1 MSEATKA
8 PAEEPDSADAVRRVV
23 QDSLPERI
31 HTALAGYHRFTAE
44 EPPADPKGFAA
55 WHAAAKAALAHV
67 EALVKLVRWA
77 EAPGTAAETAEDG
90 LEDLLGQARRALGHL
105 QGDEDED

>member
-1 MSEATKA
+1 M
-8 PAEEPDSADAVRRVV
+8 AEDIDALRRTV

-31 HTALAGYHRFTAE
+31 QAALAGYHRFTAE
-44 EPPADPKGFAA
+44 EPPADSKGFAA

-77 EAPGTAAETAEDG
+77 EVPATVAETAEDG

-105 QGDEDED
+105 QDDGDDD

>member
-1 MSEATKA
+1 MTVGAIDDLRRLVHDTL
-8 PAEEPDSADAVRRVV
+8 PD
-23 QDSLPERI
+23 RI
-31 HTALAGYHRFTAE
+31 GIALAGYQRFTAD
-44 EPPADPKGFAA
+44 EPPADAKGFAA

-77 EAPGTAAETAEDG
+77 EAPATVTESAEDG

-105 QGDEDED
+105 QDDEDED

>member
-1 MSEATKA
+1 MTGMPPCGDSTDIRRHLTLSM
-8 PAEEPDSADAVRRVV
+8 PD
-23 QDSLPERI
+23 RI
-31 HTALAGYHRFTAE
+31 RAALAGYHRFTAE
-44 EPPADPKGFAA
+44 EPPADSKGFAA

-77 EAPGTAAETAEDG
+77 EGPAEAAEPAEDG

-105 QGDEDED
+105 QDDEDED

>member
-1 MSEATKA
+1 M
-8 PAEEPDSADAVRRVV
+8 AEDIDALRRTV

-31 HTALAGYHRFTAE
+31 RAALAGYHRFTAE
-44 EPPADPKGFAA
+44 EPPADSKGFAA

-77 EAPGTAAETAEDG
+77 EAPATVTESAEDG

-105 QGDEDED
+105 QDDEDED

>member
-1 MSEATKA
+1 M
-8 PAEEPDSADAVRRVV
+8 AEDIDALRRTV

-31 HTALAGYHRFTAE
+31 QAALAGYHRFTAE
-44 EPPADPKGFAA
+44 EPPADSKGFAA

-77 EAPGTAAETAEDG
+77 EAPATATESAEDG

-105 QGDEDED
+105 QDDEDED